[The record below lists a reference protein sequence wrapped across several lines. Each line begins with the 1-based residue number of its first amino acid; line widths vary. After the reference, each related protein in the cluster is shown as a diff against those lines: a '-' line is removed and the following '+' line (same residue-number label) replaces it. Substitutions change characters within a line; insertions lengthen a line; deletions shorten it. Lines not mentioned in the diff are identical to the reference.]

1 MTSTEPVATAESVAK
16 TEEENADFVDPWNVA
31 SASDTG
37 VNYDKL
43 IGMLENKLC
52 YICVYVIHMF
62 IRILSALR
70 LIKNQ

>member
-43 IGMLENKLC
+43 IGMLEN
-52 YICVYVIHMF
+52 
-62 IRILSALR
+62 
-70 LIKNQ
+70 